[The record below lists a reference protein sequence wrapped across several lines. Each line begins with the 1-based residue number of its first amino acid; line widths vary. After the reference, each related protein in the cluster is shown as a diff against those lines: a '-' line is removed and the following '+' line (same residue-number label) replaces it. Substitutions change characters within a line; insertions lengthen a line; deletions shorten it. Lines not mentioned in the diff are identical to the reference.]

1 MRKIY
6 QNKILGTARKCKFAY
21 AGNFY
26 VVESYQDE
34 NNGLIYFSVYDGVN
48 IDKPQVGCVR
58 STCHPLIQVGDSK
71 DEDGSI

>member
-6 QNKILGTARKCKFAY
+6 QNKILGTVSKCKFAY
-21 AGNFY
+21 AENFY

-48 IDKPQVGCVR
+48 IDKP
-58 STCHPLIQVGDSK
+58 
-71 DEDGSI
+71 